1 MPATRT
7 QKKKDLLTYASV
19 TLSSGKSVGSAN
31 KKSELPTLKNQKQL
45 NLLALALAVYCYDDI
60 SHMFQPKCNKV

>member
-19 TLSSGKSVGSAN
+19 TLSCGKSVGSAN

-45 NLLALALAVYCYDDI
+45 NLLALAL
-60 SHMFQPKCNKV
+60 P